1 MTKFTAFT
9 ILLTLGLLYHQSY
22 TQQNRNTFT
31 SPETLVTDSPARP
44 ARFENSLSHH
54 NVIRQREAEEMYG
67 YAKVT
72 SFIKLANKYREV
84 EYSGIVVIRRV

>member
-31 SPETLVTDSPARP
+31 SPENLVTNSPAGP
-44 ARFENSLSHH
+44 ARFEKSLH
-54 NVIRQREAEEMYG
+54 NVIRQGEVEEMNG
-67 YAKVT
+67 YAKV
-72 SFIKLANKYREV
+72 SSIFRLANKYREV